1 MRRKLYYTKG
11 EILEITGLKHHHLR
25 FLESSGFLVPSK
37 IHNGRRY
44 YSYENLRKLIMVSA
58 LLGQYKLEDIVRN
71 FEKLSLE
78 AERNIYKSALL
89 KVRER
94 IASILNE
101 KTL

>member
-1 MRRKLYYTKG
+1 
-11 EILEITGLKHHHLR
+11 
-25 FLESSGFLVPSK
+25 
-37 IHNGRRY
+37 
-44 YSYENLRKLIMVSA
+44 MVSA